1 MYKQRLVTEMDYLF
15 YILNLCKASGDIES
29 EVVNFDGVKCC
40 EFAIGCLYSCYHS
53 IKYSY

>member
-1 MYKQRLVTEMDYLF
+1 MDYLF